1 MRIGVFISET
11 SPGGSTIDDVVARAK
26 WAEDNGIDSGWV
38 PHVPWSLDALTAL
51 AIAGRSTSRIELGTG
66 VVPTWSHHPYGLAQ
80 HALSTQAACGGRLT
94 LGIGPSHRSVA
105 ENWYGADYDGV
116 IHHVR
121 EYVEVLDACD
131 AAQAEANAS
140 GGGPGR
146 MGGPVVHDGPLFPV
160 RSILG
165 VPGATPVPVVLAA
178 LAPLMLRLAGERAA
192 GTMTWMGDEHTHR
205 THVVPRLRAAAD
217 AVGRPMPRVIAGLP
231 VAVCDDLDA
240 GLATA
245 ERRYGMYREIPTYAR
260 MLARGESDGPAGV
273 AVIGTEEQVTERLA
287 SYEDS
292 GVTDLAAMCF
302 AVGEDDAARAESERR
317 TLELLARL
325 ARENRGEG

>member
-1 MRIGVFISET
+1 MRIGMFIAET
-11 SPGGSTIDDVVARAK
+11 SPGGSTIDDVVSTAV
-26 WAEDNGIDSGWV
+26 WAEENGIDTGWV

-51 AIAGRSTSRIELGTG
+51 AIAGRSTTRIELGTA

-80 HALSTQAACGGRLT
+80 HALSTQAACGGRLA

-121 EYVEVLDACD
+121 DYVAVLDACN

-140 GGGPGR
+140 DGGPGR
-146 MGGPVVHDGPLFPV
+146 MGGPVVHEGDHFPV

-165 VPGATPVPVVLAA
+165 VPGATPVPVFLAA
-178 LAPLMLRLAGERAA
+178 LAPLMLQLAGERAE
-192 GTMTWMGDEHTHR
+192 GTITWMGDERTLR
-205 THVVPRLRAAAD
+205 THVVPRLRAAAE
-217 AVGRPMPRVIAGLP
+217 AAGRPTPRVIAGLP
-231 VAVCDDLDA
+231 FGVCDDRAA

-245 ERRYGMYREIPTYAR
+245 ERRYGSYRDIPTYAR
-260 MLARGESDGPAGV
+260 MLARNETESPADV
-273 AVIGTEEQVTERLA
+273 AVIGTEEQIVERLGA
-287 SYEDS
+287 FEDA

-302 AVGEDDAARAESERR
+302 PIGADATEREESAARTRA
-317 TLELLARL
+317 LLARL
-325 ARENRGEG
+325 AQS